1 MNHLKIYRFQR
12 AAESMKNNWELPNLM
27 LFGKFSLLLLD
38 YYPLSSSLLGVKQN
52 MHVDVRHQFP
62 FLLHLC
68 ETQ

>member
-1 MNHLKIYRFQR
+1 MNHLKIYRFRR

-27 LFGKFSLLLLD
+27 LFVKFSLLLLD